1 MLFCMQVLSYI
12 VSKKYVISKKHW
24 SLFHKKIYFL
34 LIYLFICLFI
44 YFFFCTWMMLFF
56 DVIMLLMLFVL
67 LYNDAIT
74 WMKVFFSSSR
84 YELFDCY
91 NMIYNYYNIV
101 TILRII

>member
-1 MLFCMQVLSYI
+1 
-12 VSKKYVISKKHW
+12 
-24 SLFHKKIYFL
+24 
-34 LIYLFICLFI
+34 
-44 YFFFCTWMMLFF
+44 MMLFF
-56 DVIMLLMLFVL
+56 DVIMLLMLFML

>member
-1 MLFCMQVLSYI
+1 MYASAVLHS
-12 VSKKYVISKKHW
+12 
-24 SLFHKKIYFL
+24 FKKIRNIKEALVIISQENLFFTYL
-34 LIYLFICLFI
+34 LIYLFIYL
-44 YFFFCTWMMLFF
+44 FFFCTWMMLFF
-56 DVIMLLMLFVL
+56 DVIMLLMLFML